1 MPNGLER
8 ELDFGGAV
16 REDAAVLVGQ
26 AQPDLD
32 ERHRP
37 DRLRVGAGDLGVEV
51 GHVALE
57 GGPAEARLGVPHHAV
72 LAGPAGQVVG
82 APGAHG
88 GAVAVGA
95 GHADLARLA
104 AVDVAARGS
113 HVQAV
118 ALARVDPGALLV
130 EGEAL
135 HPAGVLV
142 DPGFLDAGRG
152 DPAERAPDAEQEGA
166 VRSGEAGDA
175 VRADHPPRQRVAR
188 LHLAEARGDALAVG
202 HDPVVPQLPDP
213 GELGLRPLPDLAGLA
228 FVEAAPPRLRA
239 QVPDRGRA
247 LARHQGAVLVDVN
260 RV

>member
-1 MPNGLER
+1 M
-8 ELDFGGAV
+8 A
-16 REDAAVLVGQ
+16 
-26 AQPDLD
+26 
-32 ERHRP
+32 
-37 DRLRVGAGDLGVEV
+37 
-51 GHVALE
+51 
-57 GGPAEARLGVPHHAV
+57 HHAV
-72 LAGPAGQVVG
+72 VAGPVGQVVG

-135 HPAGVLV
+135 HPARVLI
-142 DPGFLDAGRG
+142 DPGLLDAGRG
-152 DPAERAPDAEQEGA
+152 DPAERAPDAEQERPVLG
-166 VRSGEAGDA
+166 GEAGDA
-175 VRADHPPRQRVAR
+175 VRADHPARQRIAG
-188 LHLAEARGDALAVG
+188 LHLAEAWGVARAVG

-213 GELGLRPLPDLAGLA
+213 GELGLRPAPDLAELA
-228 FVEAAPPRLRA
+228 LVQAAPGRFRA

-247 LARHQGAVLVDVN
+247 LARHQGAMLVDVD
-260 RV
+260 